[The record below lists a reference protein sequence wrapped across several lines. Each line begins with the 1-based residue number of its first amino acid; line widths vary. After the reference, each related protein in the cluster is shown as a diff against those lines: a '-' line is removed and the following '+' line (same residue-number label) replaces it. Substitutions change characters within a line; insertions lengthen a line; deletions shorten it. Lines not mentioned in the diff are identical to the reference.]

1 MATPEMLQPAV
12 QLIEL
17 ERDSQVHRS
26 NKLGIKQDVSS
37 IFGKKYKP
45 KIIIASPSHQAGGS
59 SGANEPRPF
68 ACMFCPAAFKNEAAL
83 VAHVRVH
90 VNGNAVHGALNGV
103 NGNVAKQVVHSCVY
117 CNRSFKQ
124 QTNLEIHMRTYHSYG
139 DASGSQHQTYSS
151 VNQAQAALNASYMS
165 GLALWEYK
173 NLEQQNQQQQSQQ
186 QESGEESA
194 AEGGREGQ
202 GEGHNVK
209 TEKREEEGEYR
220 APDGTAV
227 TWEKMSRDLSAY
239 AVERPYT
246 CDYCNKCFKQEAHLK
261 QHVRIH
267 TDDRPYGCTYCGKA
281 FRQKAVLNQH
291 VRLHT
296 GEKPYSC
303 ETCGEKFRQMTT
315 LKLHARKHLCEAI
328 SSGYPATPGMFGTQ
342 YKDIIKLMNRAG
354 PGSENQQAATAL
366 SQHIQ
371 QMQQQQ
377 QVNGNKAAGTGR
389 GRGRPVSAPSDP
401 ELYYV
406 ERPHACKFCN
416 KCFKQE
422 AHLKLHIRTHSDYRP
437 FGCTYCGKAFRLKAI
452 LNQHLRL
459 HTGEKPYACETCG
472 EKFRQMTTLKLHMRK
487 HLAEVALSGG
497 ALAAQAQYAE
507 VIGLIQKGREEEEPH
522 VPGGSEGVSAKEI
535 HAYQVERPYRCAYC
549 IKSFK
554 QQAHLKQHM
563 RIHSDEKPYECTYC
577 GRRFRQKAVLNQ
589 HVRLHTGFVEIGL

>member
-37 IFGKKYKP
+37 IFGKKYKPKIIIASPSHQAGGSSGANEPRPFACMFCPAAFKNEAALVAHVRVHVNGNTVHGALNGVNGNVAKQVVHSCVYCNRSFKQQTNLEIHMRTYHSYGDASGSQHQTYSSVNQAQAALNASYMSGLALWEYKNLEQQNQQQQSQQQESGEESAAEGGREGQGEGHNVKTEKREEEGEYRAPDGTAVTWEKVSKKYKP

-173 NLEQQNQQQQSQQ
+173 NLEQANQQQQSQQ

-209 TEKREEEGEYR
+209 TEKKEEEGEYR

-227 TWEKMSRDLSAY
+227 TWEK
-239 AVERPYT
+239 
-246 CDYCNKCFKQEAHLK
+246 
-261 QHVRIH
+261 
-267 TDDRPYGCTYCGKA
+267 
-281 FRQKAVLNQH
+281 
-291 VRLHT
+291 
-296 GEKPYSC
+296 
-303 ETCGEKFRQMTT
+303 
-315 LKLHARKHLCEAI
+315 
-328 SSGYPATPGMFGTQ
+328 
-342 YKDIIKLMNRAG
+342 
-354 PGSENQQAATAL
+354 
-366 SQHIQ
+366 
-371 QMQQQQ
+371 
-377 QVNGNKAAGTGR
+377 
-389 GRGRPVSAPSDP
+389 
-401 ELYYV
+401 
-406 ERPHACKFCN
+406 
-416 KCFKQE
+416 
-422 AHLKLHIRTHSDYRP
+422 
-437 FGCTYCGKAFRLKAI
+437 
-452 LNQHLRL
+452 
-459 HTGEKPYACETCG
+459 
-472 EKFRQMTTLKLHMRK
+472 
-487 HLAEVALSGG
+487 
-497 ALAAQAQYAE
+497 
-507 VIGLIQKGREEEEPH
+507 
-522 VPGGSEGVSAKEI
+522 
-535 HAYQVERPYRCAYC
+535 
-549 IKSFK
+549 
-554 QQAHLKQHM
+554 
-563 RIHSDEKPYECTYC
+563 
-577 GRRFRQKAVLNQ
+577 
-589 HVRLHTGFVEIGL
+589 